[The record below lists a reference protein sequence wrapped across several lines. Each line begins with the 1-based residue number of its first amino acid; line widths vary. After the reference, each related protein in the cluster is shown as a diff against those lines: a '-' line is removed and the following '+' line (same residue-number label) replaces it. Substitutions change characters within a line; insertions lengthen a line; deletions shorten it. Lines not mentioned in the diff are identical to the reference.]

1 VKEAGLAELRALV
14 DAVRRSAARPA
25 RGPHDADS
33 ASWGATRLYL
43 VSRTSHL
50 AEGWCDRVPAFEL
63 AGDAG
68 ATELGEAV
76 REAGRALGVDLVW
89 ESPADVIP
97 LPAGWEERSLS
108 ADLSAA
114 GLPEA
119 EALAKAARP
128 ATIGP
133 SDAGSA
139 IEPGVPAVRTLRG
152 GVEIRHFDPYSVV
165 LRLIARGDEPDYV
178 AALQYV
184 LHGWVEPARLEGLLG
199 EVVPRMTNETL
210 AQDPAE
216 FRRKF
221 KGLRQLYLR
230 SHAVYSPGGTRVGE
244 AASRA

>member
-1 VKEAGLAELRALV
+1 VKEAGLAELCTLV
-14 DAVRRSAARPA
+14 AAVRRCVAAPA
-25 RGPHDADS
+25 
-33 ASWGATRLYL
+33 RLYL

-68 ATELGEAV
+68 RAELGEAV

-97 LPAGWEERSLS
+97 LPVGWEERS
-108 ADLSAA
+108 
-114 GLPEA
+114 
-119 EALAKAARP
+119 RP
-128 ATIGP
+128 AMIGQ
-133 SDAGSA
+133 
-139 IEPGVPAVRTLRG
+139 G
-152 GVEIRHFDPYSVV
+152 GTGNALELRHFDPYSVV

-178 AALQYV
+178 AALEYV

-199 EVVPRMTNETL
+199 EVVPRMTNQTL

-230 SHAVYSPGGTRVGE
+230 SHRVYSPGGTRAGE
-244 AASRA
+244 AVSSA

>member
-1 VKEAGLAELRALV
+1 MKEAGLAELTTLV
-14 DAVRRSAARPA
+14 AAVRRSVAAPA
-25 RGPHDADS
+25 
-33 ASWGATRLYL
+33 RLYL

-68 ATELGEAV
+68 SADLGEAV

-97 LPAGWEERSLS
+97 LPVGWEERS
-108 ADLSAA
+108 
-114 GLPEA
+114 
-119 EALAKAARP
+119 RP
-128 ATIGP
+128 AMIGQ
-133 SDAGSA
+133 
-139 IEPGVPAVRTLRG
+139 G
-152 GVEIRHFDPYSVV
+152 GTGNALELRHFDPYSVV

-178 AALQYV
+178 AALEYV
-184 LHGWVEPARLEGLLG
+184 LHKWVEPARLEGLLG

-230 SHAVYSPGGTRVGE
+230 SHAVYSPGGTRAGE
-244 AASRA
+244 AVSRA